1 MLTKSSRI
9 GVSRNILVTTLITIM
24 LVALI
29 GTYFVIASHTTNGHS
44 TSTTSSSTSTT
55 SSSSNLT
62 CTYTTSYQGYQSIC
76 PAPLSDYALSQLVE
90 QPNTTFEN
98 YHNGTMIVYY
108 GHNACIINFYVLSN
122 ETLVVDYVG
131 VTGTQTCE

>member
-9 GVSRNILVTTLITIM
+9 GVSTIILVAALITIM

-29 GTYFVIASHTTNGHS
+29 GAYFVIASHITNGHP
-44 TSTTSSSTSTT
+44 TSTT
-55 SSSSNLT
+55 SSSSSTTSSSSILT

-76 PAPLSDYALSQLVE
+76 PAPLSDYSLSQLVQ

-98 YHNGTMIVYY
+98 YQNGTIIVYY
-108 GHNACIINFYVLSN
+108 GHNPCIINFYVLSN

-131 VTGTQTCE
+131 VSGTQTCE